1 MIYEL
6 QVRLIDA
13 DNFNLFTIF
22 LLIDMELRGHHLL
35 CILGFQGYGYSE
47 DFVLNMTRINELRKT
62 DKTTIKLINSSDDIC
77 SACPNLKND
86 LCENEMQNETIVKM
100 DEEVLSEFD
109 INKEYNAIDLFNE
122 VILKF
127 NTLKS
132 VENIC
137 NDCKWAEK
145 CLFYKKLK

>member
-1 MIYEL
+1 
-6 QVRLIDA
+6 
-13 DNFNLFTIF
+13 
-22 LLIDMELRGHHLL
+22 MELRGHHLL

-100 DEEVLSEFD
+100 DEEVLSKFD

>member
-1 MIYEL
+1 
-6 QVRLIDA
+6 
-13 DNFNLFTIF
+13 
-22 LLIDMELRGHHLL
+22 MELRGHHLL

-47 DFVLNMTRINELRKT
+47 DFVLNMARINELRKS
-62 DKTTIKLINSSDDIC
+62 DKTTIKLINRPDDIC

>member
-1 MIYEL
+1 
-6 QVRLIDA
+6 
-13 DNFNLFTIF
+13 
-22 LLIDMELRGHHLL
+22 MELRGHHLL

-86 LCENEMQNETIVKM
+86 LCENEMQNETIEKM
-100 DEEVLSEFD
+100 DEEVLSKFD

>member
-1 MIYEL
+1 MK
-6 QVRLIDA
+6 
-13 DNFNLFTIF
+13 
-22 LLIDMELRGHHLL
+22 LRGHHLL

-47 DFVLNMTRINELRKT
+47 DFVLNMARINELRKS
-62 DKTTIKLINSSDDIC
+62 DKTTIKLINRPDDIC
-77 SACPNLKND
+77 SACPNLKD
-86 LCENEMQNETIVKM
+86 DVCENKMQNENIVKM
-100 DEEVLSEFD
+100 DNEVLSQFN
-109 INKEYNAIDLFNE
+109 INQEYNAIDLFNE
-122 VILKF
+122 VVLKF

>member
-1 MIYEL
+1 MK
-6 QVRLIDA
+6 
-13 DNFNLFTIF
+13 
-22 LLIDMELRGHHLL
+22 LRGHHLL

-47 DFVLNMTRINELRKT
+47 DFILNMARINELRKS
-62 DKTTIKLINSSDDIC
+62 DKTTIKLINRPDDIC
-77 SACPNLKND
+77 SACPNLKD
-86 LCENEMQNETIVKM
+86 DVCENKMQNENIVKM
-100 DEEVLSEFD
+100 DNEVLSQFN
-109 INKEYNAIDLFNE
+109 INQEYNAIDLFNE
-122 VILKF
+122 VVLKF

>member
-1 MIYEL
+1 MK
-6 QVRLIDA
+6 
-13 DNFNLFTIF
+13 
-22 LLIDMELRGHHLL
+22 LRGPHLL

-47 DFVLNMTRINELRKT
+47 DFVLNMARINELRKT

>member
-1 MIYEL
+1 
-6 QVRLIDA
+6 
-13 DNFNLFTIF
+13 
-22 LLIDMELRGHHLL
+22 MELRGHHLL

-62 DKTTIKLINSSDDIC
+62 DKTTIKLINSSDENC

-100 DEEVLSEFD
+100 DEEVLSEFN
-109 INKEYNAIDLFNE
+109 INQEYNSTDLFNE

-132 VENIC
+132 VQNIC

>member
-1 MIYEL
+1 
-6 QVRLIDA
+6 
-13 DNFNLFTIF
+13 
-22 LLIDMELRGHHLL
+22 MELRGHHLL

-47 DFVLNMTRINELRKT
+47 DFVLNMVRINELRKS
-62 DKTTIKLINSSDDIC
+62 DKTTIKLINRPDDIC
-77 SACPNLKND
+77 SACPNLKD
-86 LCENEMQNETIVKM
+86 DVCENKMQNENIVKM
-100 DEEVLSEFD
+100 DNEVLSQFN
-109 INKEYNAIDLFNE
+109 INQEYNAIDLFNE
-122 VILKF
+122 VVLKF

>member
-1 MIYEL
+1 
-6 QVRLIDA
+6 
-13 DNFNLFTIF
+13 
-22 LLIDMELRGHHLL
+22 MELRGHHLL

-62 DKTTIKLINSSDDIC
+62 DETTIKLINSSDDIC

>member
-1 MIYEL
+1 
-6 QVRLIDA
+6 
-13 DNFNLFTIF
+13 
-22 LLIDMELRGHHLL
+22 MELRGHHLL

>member
-1 MIYEL
+1 
-6 QVRLIDA
+6 
-13 DNFNLFTIF
+13 
-22 LLIDMELRGHHLL
+22 MELRGHHLL

-47 DFVLNMTRINELRKT
+47 DFVLNMARINELRKS
-62 DKTTIKLINSSDDIC
+62 DKTIIKLINRPDDIC
-77 SACPNLKND
+77 SACPNLKD
-86 LCENEMQNETIVKM
+86 DVCENKMQNENIVKM
-100 DEEVLSEFD
+100 DNEVLSQFN
-109 INKEYNAIDLFNE
+109 INQEYNAIDLFNE
-122 VILKF
+122 VVLKF

>member
-1 MIYEL
+1 MK
-6 QVRLIDA
+6 
-13 DNFNLFTIF
+13 
-22 LLIDMELRGHHLL
+22 LRGHHLL

-47 DFVLNMTRINELRKT
+47 DFVLNIARINELRKS
-62 DKTTIKLINSSDDIC
+62 DKTTIKLINRPDDIC
-77 SACPNLKND
+77 SACPNLKD
-86 LCENEMQNETIVKM
+86 DVCENKMQNENIVKM
-100 DEEVLSEFD
+100 DNEVLSQFN
-109 INKEYNAIDLFNE
+109 INQEYNAIDLFNE
-122 VILKF
+122 VVLKF

>member
-1 MIYEL
+1 M
-6 QVRLIDA
+6 
-13 DNFNLFTIF
+13 
-22 LLIDMELRGHHLL
+22 DMELRGHHLL

>member
-1 MIYEL
+1 
-6 QVRLIDA
+6 
-13 DNFNLFTIF
+13 
-22 LLIDMELRGHHLL
+22 MELRGHHLL

-47 DFVLNMTRINELRKT
+47 DFVLNMARINELRKS
-62 DKTTIKLINSSDDIC
+62 DKTTIKLINRPDDIC
-77 SACPNLKND
+77 SACPNLKD
-86 LCENEMQNETIVKM
+86 DVCENKMQNENIVKM
-100 DEEVLSEFD
+100 DNEVLSQFN
-109 INKEYNAIDLFNE
+109 INQEYNAIDLFNE
-122 VILKF
+122 VVLKF